1 MSTFI
6 QISGSG
12 GSGGLQGV
20 HTLRNL
26 RSGQYT
32 STLINTGT
40 TITMTGAVDRIVLTP
55 YIPATQVISQNLS
68 VFVQSNATAG
78 TLCRI
83 LVYSDNNGY
92 AKDKI
97 FESAN
102 LDLSTT
108 GIKTALASITFEV
121 GKWYWVGIITNY
133 TTFPAIAAAGNGQAL
148 NTYQLA
154 GLAGAVYAVQGYTST
169 YSSPAPDT
177 LIEASITQPTVAPP
191 VVLIQHV

>member
-12 GSGGLQGV
+12 GLKGI
-20 HTLRNL
+20 HTLRSM

-32 STLINTGT
+32 SNLITTGT
-40 TITMTGAVDRIVLTP
+40 TLTMTGAVDRIVLSP
-55 YIPATQVISQNLS
+55 YIPATNVTSQNLS
-68 VFVQSNATAG
+68 IFVQSNATAG

-97 FESAN
+97 FESSN

-108 GIKTALASITFEV
+108 GIKTALASITFET

-133 TTFPAIAAAGNGQAL
+133 NTFPTISSCGVGQAL
-148 NTYQLA
+148 NTYQLSTNA
-154 GLAGAVYAVQGYTST
+154 NAVYAVQGYTST
-169 YSSPAPDT
+169 YSNPAPNT
-177 LIEASITQPTVAPP
+177 LIEASITQPAVSAP
-191 VVLIQHV
+191 VVLIQQV